1 MFLMDKLRPLQLRL
15 ILKDIWQYRSQN
27 NKILAE
33 TSVNLDCLI
42 TTQIVSIW
50 NIKILC
56 YHTSHALFFLRRVT
70 WRKAMILMFKTKRLH
85 RFPLVSPG
93 PGSTSGDPVLSGPD
107 SSMPTFTP
115 EKPVLT
121 ASFVSQPCSTSI
133 QVTVWGGNPRICL
146 RERSLLKNQSR
157 IRIWHL

>member
-1 MFLMDKLRPLQLRL
+1 MDKSRPLQLRL
-15 ILKDIWQYRSQN
+15 ILKEIWQYRSQN

-33 TSVNLDCLI
+33 TSVNLACLI
-42 TTQIVSIW
+42 TTQIVSIR

-56 YHTSHALFFLRRVT
+56 YHASHALFFSQASDMEERNDPDVQDET
-70 WRKAMILMFKTKRLH
+70 T
-85 RFPLVSPG
+85 PSVSPG

-133 QVTVWGGNPRICL
+133 QVIVWGRNPRICL
-146 RERSLLKNQSR
+146 RERSLLINQSR